1 MKKYLTK
8 GKHVLLD
15 LQYDTSIHAPS
26 VAGGRDPP
34 ISPKDLMNLIFNI
47 IGKSI
52 SSLSNMTV
60 VDSRKFE
67 LFVPPGFTIF
77 YCLDESHCSCHSYT
91 DNGLLSLDCYTCG
104 ITDPAVIMENI
115 QKEIT
120 KIIPTIEVTYINIVR
135 RFNHIK

>member
-15 LQYDTSIHAPS
+15 LQYNPTSIN
-26 VAGGRDPP
+26 
-34 ISPKDLMNLIFNI
+34 ISPKDLMDIIFNI

-52 SSLSNMTV
+52 LTLSKMTI
-60 VDSRKFE
+60 VDARKYE
-67 LFVPPGFTIF
+67 LAIPPGFTIF

-91 DNGLLSLDCYTCG
+91 DTGLLSLDCYTCG
-104 ITDPAVIMENI
+104 PTDPAFIMENI

-120 KIIPTIEVTYINIVR
+120 KIIPSIEVTYINIVH
-135 RFNHIK
+135 RFNYQE